1 MDAERGGELPSH
13 LIYESDFGIK
23 GVEGG
28 GGGEG
33 ASVWIA
39 SVFRVFVFL
48 K

>member
-1 MDAERGGELPSH
+1 MDAELGGELPSH

-23 GVEGG
+23 GG
-28 GGGEG
+28 G

-39 SVFRVFVFL
+39 SVFRVFVFP